1 MTKIQRPTY
10 FYATVSVSIVLILIA
25 LFLTLFFHANNI
37 TNIIKQQINILVE
50 VQDVL
55 PNAEV
60 ENLKSIIKNFDGVI
74 VESVEFYDK
83 EQAMEFMS
91 KELAEM
97 SNEIENPFKNIIK
110 FNLIADKYNESY
122 IKELKAKL
130 EMEKGVIGLYYENE
144 SIDLV
149 RTNLTSLSYI
159 ILALAIIFVI
169 LALAIIY
176 NTMRLS
182 LYADEKN
189 IRTMQIVGA
198 ENSFIRK
205 PYLKSAIKMS
215 LIGTFMAGLVLGSI
229 YYFGQSYNELLRE
242 IFEFKFFI
250 LTLIVCF
257 VMAIAI
263 NLGSTTFIL
272 SKFLKH
278 NR

>member
-1 MTKIQRPTY
+1 MSKIQRPTY

-50 VQDVL
+50 VQDIL

-229 YYFGQSYNELLRE
+229 YYFGQSYNELMRE
-242 IFEFKFFI
+242 IFEIKFFI

-272 SKFLKH
+272 SNFLKH